1 MIKSLKKMFTIE
13 HDSFKYEDRYVLTS
27 SLIVGLFSLVSTYN
41 NYTLG
46 FPPLVVIVPGASVL
60 VYLGIFFI
68 GKYLKRFALV
78 KQLITIYTFLFLNFM
93 WVYNYGS
100 NGPVVFAFVVFYSFL
115 TFILNTK
122 SLVFYSVVIFS
133 NILILFYLDYNYH
146 DLIPDY
152 PSLEVR
158 HFDYYIG
165 VLFFLFF
172 VLAVSLSAKMSY
184 LKEYENAKRSDQLK
198 SAFLANMSHEI
209 RTPLNSIVGFSELL
223 CDDNLSIEKKERFV
237 KIIQDNNHS
246 LLRLIEDILDIS
258 RIESNQLRIEKQS
271 CNIPELLSSI
281 DTTYQKLIKT
291 QNLTHLELRLDT
303 PENNITIQTDVSR
316 LHQII
321 INLLDNAL
329 KFTEKGIVRF
339 GYSEVGNMLEFYV
352 EDTGIGIEEEH
363 LPRLFDRF
371 YKIETKKGKLYKGTG
386 IGLSLCKD
394 LVILL
399 GGRIWVK
406 SIFGKGTTFWFTLP
420 KSV

>member
-1 MIKSLKKMFTIE
+1 MIKWLKNVFSVE

-27 SLIVGLFSLVSTYN
+27 SLIVGLFSLISTYN
-41 NYTLG
+41 NYSLG
-46 FPPLVVIVPGASVL
+46 FPLIVVLVPGISVL

-68 GKYLKRFALV
+68 GKFLKKFTLV
-78 KQLITIYTFLFLNFM
+78 KQLITVYTFLFLNFM

-115 TFILNTK
+115 TFILDTK
-122 SLVFYSVVIFS
+122 SLIFYSIVIFS
-133 NILILFYLDYNYH
+133 NILVLFYLDYNYPN
-146 DLIPDY
+146 LIPDY

-172 VLAVSLSAKMSY
+172 VLAVSLSAKLSY
-184 LKEYENAKRSDQLK
+184 MKEYENAKRSDQLK

-223 CDDNLSIEKKERFV
+223 CDDNLTVEKKDRFV

-271 CNIPELLSSI
+271 CHVPELLSSI

-291 QNLTHLELRLDT
+291 KDLSHLELRLD
-303 PENNITIQTDVSR
+303 PPGSDVTIQTDVSR
-316 LHQII
+316 IHQVL
-321 INLLDNAL
+321 INLIDNAL
-329 KFTEKGIVRF
+329 KFTDKGSVHF
-339 GYSEVGNMLEFYV
+339 GYNEVGNMLEFYV
-352 EDTGIGIEEEH
+352 SDTGIGIEKEH
-363 LPRLFDRF
+363 LPKLFDRF
-371 YKIETKKGKLYKGTG
+371 YKVETIKGKLYKGTG

-394 LVILL
+394 LIVLL

-406 SIFGKGTTFWFTLP
+406 STFGGGTTFFFTLP
-420 KSV
+420 KT